1 VVFPITPAQLALW
14 DRKMRQ
20 TVEPGTFEIAVGGG
34 QPGGGGAAI
43 ASTVPILT
51 GEVAVATGRSGA

>member
-1 VVFPITPAQLALW
+1 
-14 DRKMRQ
+14 MRQ

-43 ASTVPILT
+43 ASAVPVLI
-51 GEVAVATGRSGA
+51 GEVEVATDRRGA